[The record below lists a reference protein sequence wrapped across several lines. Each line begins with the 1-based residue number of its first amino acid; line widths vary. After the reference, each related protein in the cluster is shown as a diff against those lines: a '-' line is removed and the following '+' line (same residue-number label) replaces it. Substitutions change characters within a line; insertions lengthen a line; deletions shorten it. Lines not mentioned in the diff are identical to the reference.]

1 MNQTRESIIRDIEK
15 MMSELNLLNI
25 RRGIYTDIITHH
37 QKTLLRIEKR
47 MAEIHDE
54 VEAIKKE
61 VLDGRTAN
69 KPRHRP
75 ITIKAVKFGKRLV
88 R

>member
-1 MNQTRESIIRDIEK
+1 
-15 MMSELNLLNI
+15 MSELNLLNI

-61 VLDGRTAN
+61 VLAWENSKQAQLSTHHN
-69 KPRHRP
+69 
-75 ITIKAVKFGKRLV
+75 
-88 R
+88 